1 MSKLVTALGLMS
13 GTSLDGIDVALIK
26 TDGEDIVERG
36 ASMTFTY
43 SDGQR
48 RQLME
53 ALGDACTIEQRD
65 ERPGNL
71 AGIEQELTDWHV
83 YAVQHFLSENPAEV
97 DVIGFHG
104 QTVIHRPEKKLTVQ
118 LGLGEALAQKLGI
131 PVVYDM
137 RASDVAAGGQG
148 APLVPVYHRALAAS
162 IRERPVVFVNI
173 GGVSN
178 ITAIASSGEML
189 AFDTGPG
196 NALLDDWAG
205 KHTGIARDVDGALA
219 AQGTADQA
227 TVEKFMAAPFFK
239 SAPPKSLDRNSFAG
253 ISIEGLSTAN
263 GAATL
268 VEVTTRAIAR
278 AAEWLTEPPKT
289 WVICGGGRHNPTI
302 MTSLEQK
309 LPNVK
314 TAEDF
319 GFDGDA
325 MEAEAWAYLA
335 VRSLKK
341 LPLTFPSTTKV
352 SVPMTGGVLALLR

>member
-1 MSKLVTALGLMS
+1 VSKLVTAIGLMS
-13 GTSLDGIDVALIK
+13 GTSLDGIDVAFIK
-26 TDGEDIVERG
+26 TDGENIVERG
-36 ASMTFTY
+36 ASMTFAY
-43 SDGQR
+43 NDEQR

-53 ALGDACTIEQRD
+53 ALGDARIIEQRD

-71 AGIEQELTDWHV
+71 ASIEQELTDWHI

-118 LGLGEALAQKLGI
+118 LGLGEVLAQKLGI

-137 RASDVAAGGQG
+137 RASDVAVGGQG
-148 APLVPVYHRALAAS
+148 APLVPVYHRALAAG
-162 IRERPVVFVNI
+162 IPDRPVVFVNI

-178 ITAIASSGEML
+178 ITAIDSQGEML

-205 KHTGIARDVDGALA
+205 KHTGLARDVDGALA
-219 AQGTADQA
+219 AQGMADKVA
-227 TVEKFMAAPFFK
+227 VEKFLAVPFFRA
-239 SAPPKSLDRNSFAG
+239 APPKSLDRNSFAG
-253 ISIEGLSTAN
+253 ISIEGLSAAD

-278 AAEWLTEPPKT
+278 ATDWLKEPPKT

-302 MTSLEQK
+302 MASLEQK

-314 TAEDF
+314 PAEDF

-335 VRSLKK
+335 VRSLKG
-341 LPLTFPSTTKV
+341 LPLTFPGTTKV
-352 SVPMTGGVLALLR
+352 SAAMTGGVSALLR

>member
-1 MSKLVTALGLMS
+1 VSKLVTAIGLMS

-26 TDGEDIVERG
+26 TDGENVVERG
-36 ASMTFTY
+36 ASMTFAYT
-43 SDGQR
+43 DEQR

-53 ALGDACTIEQRD
+53 ALGDARIIEQRD

-71 AGIEQELTDWHV
+71 ASIEQELTDWHI

-118 LGLGEALAQKLGI
+118 LGLGEVLAQKLGI

-162 IRERPVVFVNI
+162 IKERPVVFVNI

-178 ITAIASSGEML
+178 VTWIGSNGEMI

-196 NALLDDWAG
+196 NALLNDWAMQHLGTPQDTDG
-205 KHTGIARDVDGALA
+205 KLAQMGKVNELVLETALNLPYFN
-219 AQGTADQA
+219 Q
-227 TVEKFMAAPFFK
+227 P
-239 SAPPKSLDRNSFAG
+239 PPKSLDRNTFKSL
-253 ISIEGLSTAN
+253 SLEGLTPED

-268 VEVTTRAIAR
+268 AELTVSAIM
-278 AAEWLTEPPKT
+278 LIND
-289 WVICGGGRHNPTI
+289 WVPHPAKCYVVCGGGRHNPAI
-302 MTSLEQK
+302 LNR
-309 LPNVK
+309 LPARSVVFF
-314 TAEDF
+314 TAEEM

-335 VRSLKK
+335 VRSLKG
-341 LPLTFPSTTKV
+341 LPLTFPGTTKV
-352 SVPMTGGVLALLR
+352 SAPMTGGVSALLR